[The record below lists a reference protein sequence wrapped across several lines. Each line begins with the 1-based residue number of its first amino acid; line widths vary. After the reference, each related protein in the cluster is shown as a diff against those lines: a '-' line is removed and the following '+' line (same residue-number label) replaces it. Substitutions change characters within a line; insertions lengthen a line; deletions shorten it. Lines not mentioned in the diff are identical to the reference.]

1 MHHRDSGASSARP
14 VCSRPRLLFFSV
26 FLIGTYL
33 FVCCASTLYASTS
46 APAASFGSPLRLLR
60 PLSAPT
66 SAGASA
72 EADEAAAKAATRA
85 ELGRS
90 TWTLLHRLA
99 AAFDK
104 NPTPARSADAVQFFS
119 LLSTLY
125 PCPDCAAHLRE
136 ALDARPVDAR
146 SNVALSLWLCALHNE
161 VNVRLRKPVFPCE
174 LDALKEKW
182 GSCGCF
188 DNVTAMPALPAQTFA

>member
-1 MHHRDSGASSARP
+1 MHHSTHANTASTRP
-14 VCSRPRLLFFSV
+14 SCTQPRLFFFSI
-26 FLIGTYL
+26 LILGCYL
-33 FVCCASTLYASTS
+33 FVCCASTLFVTTTATS
-46 APAASFGSPLRLLR
+46 APSSFASPLRLLR
-60 PLSAPT
+60 PLHTPASV
-66 SAGASA
+66 GASTD
-72 EADEAAAKAATRA
+72 ADEAATKAATRA

-104 NPTPARSADAVQFFS
+104 QPTPARSADAVQFFS

-125 PCPDCAAHLRE
+125 PCPECAAHLRE
-136 ALDARPVDAR
+136 AIAARPVDAR

-188 DNVTAMPALPAQTFA
+188 DNATAQIMS